1 MIGAVKGFAE
11 KATVEIGENIRKFGR
26 TTGFT
31 AGKIFSV
38 YLDIWIKYDRT
49 GQSSFFKNQFLIEPE
64 KPQYEKF
71 VEKGDSGSFLVDAE
85 NFATG
90 LIFAGANGNLEGQK
104 TEKQEKFRQTGE
116 QLRRGKSVRRRFIE
130 TRNRTRHL
138 IFRKFYDF
146 TKKQN

>member
-1 MIGAVKGFAE
+1 MLKSANLSVNSGA
-11 KATVEIGENIRKFGR
+11 RR
-26 TTGFT
+26 DYT

-71 VEKGDSGSFLVDAE
+71 VEKGDSGSLVVDRE

-90 LIFAGANGNLEGQK
+90 LIFAGANGKPDEQK
-104 TEKQEKFRQTGE
+104 NSVKQLNNYGVANPLSDVLSK
-116 QLRRGKSVRRRFIE
+116 LKIE
-130 TRNRTRHL
+130 L
-138 IFRKFYDF
+138 DI
-146 TKKQN
+146 